1 MYVQRTD
8 LMDTK
13 EWVHKEI
20 VRRLRLKTPQQRFR
34 MVLEASEIGLKM
46 HRAAL
51 DQAKARKA

>member
-1 MYVQRTD
+1 
-8 LMDTK
+8 MDTK